1 MVENKEVIIN
11 ALDLAS
17 FLLITPEILRV
28 VQPSIS
34 SMFTYL
40 LIAIGAL
47 VLSTVMFKVGL
58 TKIYYTD
65 DIVSL
70 HEFISYWVSWRALLS
85 LTIAGLVILLIIVPV
100 VSTVEI
106 WLSKHMFAIGVITFL
121 LSRVI
126 ALIVALYGSGNAE

>member
-1 MVENKEVIIN
+1 
-11 ALDLAS
+11 
-17 FLLITPEILRV
+17 
-28 VQPSIS
+28 
-34 SMFTYL
+34 
-40 LIAIGAL
+40 
-47 VLSTVMFKVGL
+47 MFKVGL
-58 TKIYYTD
+58 TKIYYID

-85 LTIAGLVILLIIVPV
+85 LTIAGLVILVIIVPV